1 MILTL
6 ALSLV
11 PQFTAAPQP
20 VAPYGLPN
28 SGSHATQTKNSGG
41 TAVIEDFEAYSI
53 GVGVAENIGSLALDS
68 STITGTGQGPGLVVP
83 GAFFQCN
90 AGSLQWNGDTYF
102 GLPTKTFLA
111 NSGDSTLYCGY
122 ATPQAS
128 VSFSLHA
135 FSGFADTAVVDA
147 YDSSGTL
154 VDTTGPVNV
163 PGPTP
168 VPVTLTGPN
177 IQRVVITG
185 IHSWSPI
192 IDDNDFAGG
201 TGCGLQLSIIG
212 PCPGVNSVTV
222 NGGVPGNLCF
232 LGYATGLGAYTIPGG
247 PCAGTVLGLD
257 ASVTLVPGSP
267 FVFDGAGQALFSAF
281 VPAGACGSIYVQAME
296 SPTCCLSN
304 IVAL

>member
-6 ALSLV
+6 ALSLL

-28 SGSHATQTKNSGG
+28 SGSVAAQRKSNGG
-41 TAVIEDFEAYSI
+41 PAVIEDFEAYAI
-53 GVGVAENIGSLALDS
+53 GAGGAENISTLTLDS
-68 STITGTGQGPGLVVP
+68 TTITGTGQGPGLVLP
-83 GAFFQCN
+83 GVLFQCI

-102 GLPTKTFLA
+102 GLPSKTFLA
-111 NSGDSTLYCGY
+111 NSGDSTLFCSY

-128 VSFSLHA
+128 VSFGLHA
-135 FSGFADTAVVDA
+135 FSGFPDTAIVDA
-147 YDSSGTL
+147 YDSLGTL

-163 PGPTP
+163 PGPTT
-168 VPVTLTGPN
+168 VPVTLTGPD

-185 IHSWSPI
+185 IYSWSPI
-192 IDDNDFAGG
+192 IDDNEFDTG
-201 TGCGLQLSIIG
+201 TLCGLQLSIIG
-212 PCPGVNSVTV
+212 PCPGMNNVTV
-222 NGGVPGNLCF
+222 SGGVPGNLCF
-232 LGYATGLGAYTIPGG
+232 LGYATALGAYTVPGG

-267 FVFDGAGQALFSAF
+267 FVFDASGQVLFSAF
-281 VPAGACGSIYVQAME
+281 VPAGACGAIYVQAME
-296 SPTCCLSN
+296 DPSCCISN

>member
-28 SGSHATQTKNSGG
+28 SGSVVAQSKSNGG
-41 TAVIEDFEAYSI
+41 PAVIEDFEAYVVS
-53 GVGVAENIGSLALDS
+53 VGSAENIGSLALDS
-68 STITGTGQGPGLVVP
+68 STVSGTGQGPGLVLP
-83 GAFFQCN
+83 GVFFQAN

-102 GLPTKTFLA
+102 GLPTKTLLS
-111 NSGDSTLYCGY
+111 NSGDGTLYCGY

-128 VSFSLHA
+128 VSFGLHA
-135 FSGFADTAVVDA
+135 FSGYADTAVVDA

-163 PGPTP
+163 PGPTT

-177 IQRVVITG
+177 IQRVVISG

-192 IDDNDFAGG
+192 IDDNDFDSSSS
-201 TGCGLQLSIIG
+201 CGLQLSIVG
-212 PCPGVNSVTV
+212 PCPGVNNVTV
-222 NGGVPGNLCF
+222 NGGVPGNQCF
-232 LGYATGLGAYTIPGG
+232 VGYAWGLGSYTVPGG

-257 ASVTLVPGSP
+257 ATVSLVPGSP
-267 FVFDGAGQALFSAF
+267 FTFDASGQVVFSAF
-281 VPAGACGSIYVQAME
+281 VPAGACGAVYVQAME
-296 SPTCCLSN
+296 SPTCCVSN
-304 IVAL
+304 VVAL